1 MAGSI
6 NEAPASDLK
15 LPFIDFSR
23 PGNLKQGTPYWDSLK
38 SQVREALE
46 DYGCFEAS
54 FDRVPSR
61 LRTDVFGSLED
72 LFDLPLPTKQAS
84 FPPEAF
90 PQGYLGRPPANPF
103 FESFGLNDPHLLDV
117 VQNFSDR
124 LWPQGD
130 NPSFSKNIH
139 SMSKKVSELD
149 QIVRTMILESFGL
162 EKYVD
167 EHMCFT
173 NYHLRVMKYEVTVA
187 TFETALDP
195 KTGLKVHTDKSM
207 ITTLCQNEV
216 DGLELQ
222 NKRGEWVKFKPTSRS
237 SFVVLVGDSLYAW
250 LNGRVHC
257 PDHRVWLCENDKLR
271 YSFALFTR
279 PKANNTIKAPEELI
293 DEQHPLLFKPFTYK
307 QLIASTF
314 TQARL
319 KEASPLLNS
328 FSIQKRYLS

>member
-15 LPFIDFSR
+15 LPFIDFSSE
-23 PGNLKQGTPYWDSLK
+23 PAGDLKQGTPNWDSLK
-38 SQVREALE
+38 SQVRKALQ

-72 LFDLPLPTKQAS
+72 LFDLPLPTKQGS
-84 FPPEAF
+84 FPPEEF
-90 PQGYLGRPPANPF
+90 FQDYLGRPPF

-117 VQNFSDR
+117 VQNFSDK
-124 LWPQGD
+124 LWPRGG

-139 SMSKKVSELD
+139 SFSKKVSELD

-173 NYHLRVMKYEVTVA
+173 NYHLRVMKYEVIA
-187 TFETALDP
+187 ASSETALDP

-207 ITTLCQNEV
+207 ISTLCQNEV

-222 NKRGEWVKFKPTSRS
+222 NKRGEWIKFKPTSHS
-237 SFVVLVGDSLYAW
+237 SFVVLVGDSLHAW

-271 YSFALFTR
+271 YLLGLFTR
-279 PKANNTIKAPEELI
+279 PKADNTIKAPEELI

-314 TQARL
+314 SEAGL
-319 KEASPLLNS
+319 KEASPLRAFYGL
-328 FSIQKRYLS
+328 